1 MENLSERKETG
12 RAEKRYKRSGSE
24 VVEVFGAPNPYRLEG
39 LEDELE
45 DIEYRTSGG
54 RVFSFKSI
62 LPADWKLIRSS
73 LLEPDR
79 PMLSAHKEKVV
90 AYSDTCW
97 IPRAYRVP
105 ADQELPQETRNE
117 EFIRLVN
124 TRARGVLELKSF
136 SQVERAGFF
145 LGLLHEI
152 GHAVVFENMTPEEKK
167 VFKEGQARLDTQ
179 KKDERSTKDKEA
191 LLKDE
196 RAAWAWAL
204 HTFRR
209 LRQSGID
216 LEPKLDSNEKVFKGI
231 AAALETRKDLDT
243 EKMVEALRAA
253 LFVEK

>member
-90 AYSDTCW
+90 AYRDTCW

-152 GHAVVFENMTPEEKK
+152 GHAVVFE
-167 VFKEGQARLDTQ
+167 
-179 KKDERSTKDKEA
+179 
-191 LLKDE
+191 
-196 RAAWAWAL
+196 
-204 HTFRR
+204 
-209 LRQSGID
+209 
-216 LEPKLDSNEKVFKGI
+216 
-231 AAALETRKDLDT
+231 
-243 EKMVEALRAA
+243 
-253 LFVEK
+253 